1 MPKNGLLLVQILYT
15 YLYSHTMPFF
25 FATVRPFRFYFSQ
38 KKYSKNTRGRKSAKP
53 KNKKTEKQK
62 NRKTQKKQADGF
74 SDGLETKTQTE
85 KRADNNPSYSLAE
98 NSNQITNESE
108 PPRSGGKG
116 LEFPSRHGSK
126 TDIQAA
132 PIGVSASC
140 WCADNG
146 HADKHRGGYSPLP
159 EHQQQG
165 NGILLGM
172 KPPITW
178 SKCNNLNKGRK

>member
-1 MPKNGLLLVQILYT
+1 MLLFGLSVFTFL
-15 YLYSHTMPFF
+15 
-25 FATVRPFRFYFSQ
+25 
-38 KKYSKNTRGRKSAKP
+38 KKNTAKTHGGENRQNRKTKKL
-53 KNKKTEKQK
+53 KNKKIAK
-62 NRKTQKKQADGF
+62 RKKQ
-74 SDGLETKTQTE
+74 
-85 KRADNNPSYSLAE
+85 ADNNPSYSLAE

-132 PIGVSASC
+132 QIGVSASC

-146 HADKHRGGYSPLP
+146 HADKHRGGCSPLP

-165 NGILLGM
+165 NGILLGTE
-172 KPPITW
+172 PHIT
-178 SKCNNLNKGRK
+178 